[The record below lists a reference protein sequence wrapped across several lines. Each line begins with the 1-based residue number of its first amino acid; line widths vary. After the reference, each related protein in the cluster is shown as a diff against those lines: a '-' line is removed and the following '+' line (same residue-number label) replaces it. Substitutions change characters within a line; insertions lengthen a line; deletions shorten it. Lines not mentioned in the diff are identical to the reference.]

1 MLLEKSVCSLV
12 SAVIERF
19 FVFLMMYMYTLGNHL
34 ASFPGLSGIS
44 VLSSVHLNSK

>member
-19 FVFLMMYMYTLGNHL
+19 FGFLMMYTLGNHL

-44 VLSSVHLNSK
+44 VLSSVHLHSK